1 MAKPVAVDVNIL
13 DKSYQIACDPDEEH
27 LLHNAAKYLS
37 DQMRDIRDKGSVIGS
52 DRVAV
57 MAALNMS
64 YELIKLKKLEE
75 EHQEVSKRVTTL
87 LYFFRSFQ
95 TQLSGLV

>member
-75 EHQEVSKRVTTL
+75 EHQEVSKRLSDMNNSVSAL
-87 LYFFRSFQ
+87 LKSSQ
-95 TQLSGLV
+95 